1 MDEKALIRFFQ
12 QLDRR
17 LFLGTAEVPFASLDE
32 PLPIGFGQTI
42 SQPTLVAEMT
52 RLLSPELTSRVL
64 EIGTGSGYQTAF
76 LAEFSQQVFTVERI
90 PELSE
95 TAKERLDRIGYRN
108 IQYRIGDGS
117 IGWPEE
123 APFDRIIVTAAAGRL
138 PSELTSQLAA
148 NGRMI
153 IPVGPPGSQEL
164 LLVTRNEQGQLQ
176 ETVVE
181 RVVFVELK
189 GKYGWTN

>member
-1 MDEKALIRFFQ
+1 MDEKALSRFFQ

-17 LFLGTAEVPFASLDE
+17 LFLGSAAIPFASLDQ

-52 RLLSPELTSRVL
+52 RLLSPEPTSRVL

-76 LAEFSQQVFTVERI
+76 LAAFSQQVFTVELV

-95 TAKERLDRIGYRN
+95 TAKDRLDRLGHRN

-138 PSELTSQLAA
+138 PSELTNQLAA

-153 IPVGPPGSQEL
+153 IPVGPLGSQEL

-176 ETVVE
+176 ETGIE
-181 RVVFVELK
+181 RVTFVELK

>member
-1 MDEKALIRFFQ
+1 MDERALIRFFQ

-17 LFLGTAEVPFASLDE
+17 LFLDPAEVPFASLDQ

-52 RLLSPELTSRVL
+52 RLLSPETTSRVL

-76 LAEFSQQVFTVERI
+76 LAAFSQQVFTVELV

-95 TAKERLDRIGYRN
+95 KARERLDRMGYRN

-117 IGWPEE
+117 LGWPEE

-148 NGRMI
+148 KGRMI
-153 IPVGPPGSQEL
+153 VPVGPPGSQEL

-176 ETVVE
+176 ESVIE
-181 RVVFVELK
+181 RVTFVELK
-189 GKYGWTN
+189 GKYGWTI